1 MNYFQKKLQQIMIER
16 NLKQTDLAK
25 LAQVSQNTISMWLN
39 KGQSPNSKNVE
50 ILANA
55 LGISIGELIGDFGA
69 NVQLTD
75 LDKRFLAL
83 PYKDK
88 EFLLSLLDSCN
99 EHYREIT

>member
-1 MNYFQKKLQQIMIER
+1 MNYFQKKLQQLIIER
-16 NLKQTDLAK
+16 DLKQTDLAK
-25 LAQVSQNTISMWLN
+25 LAQVSQNTISMWIN

-55 LGISIGELIGDFGA
+55 LGISVGELIGDFGA
-69 NVQLTD
+69 NIKLTD

-99 EHYREIT
+99 EHYKEIS

>member
-1 MNYFQKKLQQIMIER
+1 MDYFQKKLQQFMIER

-25 LAQVSQNTISMWLN
+25 FAQVSQNTISMWIN

-55 LGISIGELIGDFGA
+55 LGISVGELIGDFGT
-69 NVQLTD
+69 NIQLTD

-83 PYKDK
+83 PLKDK

-99 EHYREIT
+99 RHYKDFS

>member
-25 LAQVSQNTISMWLN
+25 IAQVSQNTISMWLN

-55 LGISIGELIGDFGA
+55 LGISVGELIGDFGT
-69 NVQLTD
+69 NIQLTD

>member
-1 MNYFQKKLQQIMIER
+1 MNYFQQK
-16 NLKQTDLAK
+16 LKQILKARQINQSKLAK
-25 LAQVSQNTISMWLN
+25 IANIPQTTISKWLTKN
-39 KGQSPNSKNVE
+39 ATPSSKNVE

-55 LGISIGELIGDFGA
+55 LGISVGELIGDFGT
-69 NVQLTD
+69 NIQLTD

-99 EHYREIT
+99 EHYKEIS